1 MSWLFASCAG
11 AIVGLGVFLVVAG
24 ARGVEPS
31 SVPGRLRFLSVA
43 NRRGLLMRLGL
54 AIGAGTVVLLTT
66 GWIVAAMF
74 AAALGASAQTLFGGA
89 AHRKRAL
96 ARVEAIAAW
105 TEMLRDVS
113 ASGAGIQ
120 EAILATSTLAL
131 AAIRTEIEVLAVRLE
146 RDRLVPALRG
156 FADDVNDPLA
166 DLVVAA
172 LITAS
177 SEQTR
182 NFGELLGSLARAIR
196 EQAGMRLR
204 IESGRARTR
213 ATAKAVAGISL
224 GSAVGFVILDR
235 GFLAPYDSAV
245 GQLALLVIGA
255 CFAGAFF
262 MLARMG
268 RPADLPRLL
277 PAEKDLG
284 VATWS

>member
-1 MSWLFASCAG
+1 MNWLLPSCAG
-11 AIVGLGVFLVVAG
+11 AVFGLGIFLIVSG
-24 ARGVEPS
+24 AKGVETGS
-31 SVPGRLRFLSVA
+31 APGRRRFLSSA
-43 NRRGLLMRLGL
+43 NRRGLLMRVGL
-54 AIGAGTVVLLTT
+54 AIGAGTIVLLTT
-66 GWIVAAMF
+66 GWLVAALF

-89 AHRKRAL
+89 AHRRQAL
-96 ARVEAIAAW
+96 ARIEAIAAW

-120 EAILATSTLAL
+120 QAVLATSALAP

-224 GSAVGFVILDR
+224 GSAVGFVVLDR

-245 GQLALLVIGA
+245 GQLALLIIGA

-268 RPADLPRLL
+268 RPANLPRLL
-277 PAEKDLG
+277 PAEDVPG
-284 VATWS
+284 GSTWS